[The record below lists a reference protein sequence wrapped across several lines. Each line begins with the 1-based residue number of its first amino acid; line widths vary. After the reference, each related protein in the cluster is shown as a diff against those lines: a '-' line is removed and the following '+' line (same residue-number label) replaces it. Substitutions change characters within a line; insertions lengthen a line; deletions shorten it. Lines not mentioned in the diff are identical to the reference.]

1 MQYVLWHA
9 HVNNDAPKKQGDHA
23 VASKQ
28 FASAN
33 ASCKKEAEADL
44 LMTFH
49 YKPTLTRSWNDTFA
63 QSNVELGTCPLQFV
77 TKRS

>member
-23 VASKQ
+23 VAPKQ

-33 ASCKKEAEADL
+33 ASCKKEAEVDRL
-44 LMTFH
+44 LTH
-49 YKPTLTRSWNDTFA
+49 LYNHL
-63 QSNVELGTCPLQFV
+63 V
-77 TKRS
+77 